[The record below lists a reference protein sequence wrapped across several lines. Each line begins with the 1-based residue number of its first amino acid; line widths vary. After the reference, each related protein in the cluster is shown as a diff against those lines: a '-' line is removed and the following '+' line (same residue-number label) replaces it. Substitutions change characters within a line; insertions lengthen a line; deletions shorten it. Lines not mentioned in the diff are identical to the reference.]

1 MNAAKLPEIKPESVE
16 KKTNKGHLT
25 KEIQMHREY
34 VVRESERDVVAMMWE
49 YSNGYMLEWHHH
61 ERTQLLYPST
71 GVITVR
77 TPESVWVGTPEKAVL
92 LPAGVDHQVKM
103 SGVVEMRSLFLSES
117 VVPDS
122 ATDCCLVDI
131 SPMLRELL
139 RHVITIPQ
147 QYDPEGADGRLMQ
160 VILDQISLTPSQV
173 IRLPQPEDEKIR
185 WIERHLI
192 ENPAD
197 PRSLEDWAKEVG
209 TSSRTLT
216 RRFRDDIS
224 ISFREWRLRLRLV
237 AAIRSL
243 AEGDSVAKTAHDVG
257 FCSESAFIKQ
267 FKKATGKTPGRYF
280 QKD

>member
-1 MNAAKLPEIKPESVE
+1 MSE
-16 KKTNKGHLT
+16 
-25 KEIQMHREY
+25 EIQQHREAL
-34 VVRESERDVVAMMWE
+34 VRGIERDVVALMWE
-49 YSNGYMLEWHHH
+49 YSSGYLLGWHHH

-92 LPAGVDHQVKM
+92 LPASVDHQVKM
-103 SGVVEMRSLFLSES
+103 SGAVEMRSLFLADG
-117 VVPDS
+117 VVPES
-122 ATDCCLVDI
+122 TTDCCLVDI

-139 RHVITIPQ
+139 RHIVTIPKS
-147 QYDPEGADGRLMQ
+147 YDQEGSDGRLMQ

-185 WIERHLI
+185 WIERRLI
-192 ENPAD
+192 DNPAD
-197 PRSLEDWAKEVG
+197 SRSLEDWAKEVS

-237 AAIRSL
+237 AAIRFL
-243 AEGDSVAKTAHDVG
+243 AEGCSVAKTGHDVG
-257 FCSESAFIKQ
+257 FCSESAFIEQ

>member
-1 MNAAKLPEIKPESVE
+1 MTAAKLPETKPECIE
-16 KKTNKGHLT
+16 KRTNRGHLS
-25 KEIQMHREY
+25 KAMQIHRES
-34 VVRESERDVVAMMWE
+34 VVRGSERDVVAMMWE

-103 SGVVEMRSLFLSES
+103 SGVVEIRSLFLSDS
-117 VVPDS
+117 VVPNSTVD
-122 ATDCCLVDI
+122 TCLVDI

-139 RHVITIPQ
+139 KHVMHIPH
-147 QYDPEGADGRLMQ
+147 QYDLDGADGRLMQ

-197 PRSLEDWAKEVG
+197 PRSLEDWAKELG

-237 AAIRSL
+237 ASIRSL

-257 FCSESAFIKQ
+257 FCSESAFIEQ

>member
-1 MNAAKLPEIKPESVE
+1 MNTAKLPPLKPENIE
-16 KKTNKGHLT
+16 YPPNKGHMSG
-25 KEIQMHREY
+25 EIQQY
-34 VVRESERDVVAMMWE
+34 RESLVQNTERDVVALMWE
-49 YSNGYMLEWHHH
+49 YSNGYIFGWHHH
-61 ERTQLLYPST
+61 ERAQLIYPAT

-92 LPAGVDHQVKM
+92 LPAGVAHQVKM
-103 SGVVEMRSLFLSES
+103 SGVVEMRSLFLSDN

-122 ATDCCLVDI
+122 VADCCLVDI

-139 RHVITIPQ
+139 RHVTTIPK
-147 QYDPEGADGRLMQ
+147 QYDPEGPDGRLMQ

-173 IRLPQPEDEKIR
+173 IRLPQPESEKIR
-185 WIERHLI
+185 WIERHLMD
-192 ENPAD
+192 NPAD
-197 PRSLEDWAKEVG
+197 PRSFEDWAKEVG

-224 ISFREWRLRLRLV
+224 MSFREWRLRLRLV

-243 AEGDSVAKTAHDVG
+243 AEGHSVAKTAHDSG
-257 FCSESAFIKQ
+257 FCSESAFIEQ
-267 FKKATGKTPGRYF
+267 FKKATGKTPRRYF